1 MFTDSLCL
9 FLSVSVSCFF
19 FLKTRLFGLLLK
31 EAKSYVPTTVLLLL
45 LLLLLLLSKK
55 AHQRCSLPPPL
66 YPKES
71 AFPSP
76 LGFLSTERRGGKKKK
91 RSAAAQRQS

>member
-1 MFTDSLCL
+1 MFTDSFCL

-19 FLKTRLFGLLLK
+19 FLETRLFGLLLK
-31 EAKSYVPTTVLLLL
+31 EAKSCVPTTVLP
-45 LLLLLLLSKK
+45 LLLLLSKK

-76 LGFLSTERRGGKKKK
+76 LGFLSKERRGAKK